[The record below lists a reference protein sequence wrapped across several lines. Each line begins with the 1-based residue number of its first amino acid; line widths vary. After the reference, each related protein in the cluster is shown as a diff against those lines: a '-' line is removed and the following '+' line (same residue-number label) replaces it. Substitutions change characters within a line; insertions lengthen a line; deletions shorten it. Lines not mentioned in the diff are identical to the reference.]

1 MVLVEL
7 GLVLVSLAL
16 LLATVLSIPGIGYL
30 AVRHHFAE
38 IPLNR
43 WDAVALSSLVAASLG
58 AAWLTPTGI
67 FGLVIGQS
75 LGNGNVGSLIGL
87 LVGIA
92 GWITTAMGHG
102 WRMTRGL
109 AELQVTMRGSRQ
121 PYGFEGASGC
131 LRVGVAVVLLVV
143 AGLAA
148 GALFA
153 ALKTSRP

>member
-1 MVLVEL
+1 VEF
-7 GLVLVSLAL
+7 GLVLVSVAVLLAL
-16 LLATVLSIPGIGYL
+16 VLAIPGIGYL
-30 AVRHHFAE
+30 AVRHHFSE

-43 WDAVALSSLVAASLG
+43 WDAVVISSLVAAFSG
-58 AAWLTPTGI
+58 AAWLTLTGI

-75 LGNGNVGSLIGL
+75 LGNGNVGSLIGG

-92 GWITTAMGHG
+92 GWITTAIVYG

-109 AELQVTMRGSRQ
+109 AQLQVTMRGSRQ
-121 PYGFEGASGC
+121 PSGVARARGC
-131 LRVGVAVVLLVV
+131 LRLGVAVVLLVV

-153 ALKTSRP
+153 ALNKTSGP

>member
-1 MVLVEL
+1 VEIGVVLISVALLVAMVL
-7 GLVLVSLAL
+7 A
-16 LLATVLSIPGIGYL
+16 IPGVGYL
-30 AVRHHFAE
+30 AVRHHFSE

-43 WDAVALSSLVAASLG
+43 WDAVGISSLVAAFLA
-58 AAWLTPTGI
+58 AAWLTLTGT
-67 FGLVIGQS
+67 FGLVIGQL
-75 LGNGNVGSLIGL
+75 LGNGNVGSLIGG

-92 GWITTAMGHG
+92 GWLTTATVYG

-121 PYGFEGASGC
+121 PSGVEGPRGC

-153 ALKTSRP
+153 ALNKTSGP

>member
-1 MVLVEL
+1 M
-7 GLVLVSLAL
+7 LVSVAL
-16 LLATVLSIPGIGYL
+16 LLAMVLAIPGISYL
-30 AVRHHFAE
+30 AVRHHFSE
-38 IPLNR
+38 IPINR
-43 WDAVALSSLVAASLG
+43 WDAVGISSLVAASLG
-58 AAWLTPTGI
+58 AGWLTLTGI

-75 LGNGNVGSLIGL
+75 LGNGNVGSLIGG

-92 GWITTAMGHG
+92 GWITTAMVCG

-121 PYGFEGASGC
+121 PSGVEGARGC
-131 LRVGVAVVLLVV
+131 LRVGVVGVLLVV

-153 ALKTSRP
+153 ALNKTSGP

>member
-1 MVLVEL
+1 M
-7 GLVLVSLAL
+7 LVSVAL
-16 LLATVLSIPGIGYL
+16 LLAMVAAIPGLGYL
-30 AVRHHFAE
+30 TVRHHFSE

-43 WDAVALSSLVAASLG
+43 WDAVGISSLVAAFLG
-58 AAWLTPTGI
+58 AAWLTLAGI

-75 LGNGNVGSLIGL
+75 VGNGNAGSLIGG
-87 LVGIA
+87 LVGVG
-92 GWITTAMGHG
+92 GWIATAMVYG

-121 PYGFEGASGC
+121 QSGVEGARGC
-131 LRVGVAVVLLVV
+131 LRVGVAVLVLVV

-153 ALKTSRP
+153 ALNKTSGP